1 MRGCRSSA
9 ALCVIIA
16 SMSIVRHDMP
26 VVLFGGIFATVP
38 LFGIV
43 MRYTIPPLFFVNYVG
58 IVSRHRLCRS
68 TNSYVPRC
76 LVRVISVSAFPFF
89 RQLSRMVCGVVDR
102 LLRYASASRL
112 CQLSGMLCRLFCSVA
127 SLPPFPFWGWLCGI
141 PYRLFS
147 SLVTSGLYPDIGFSE
162 LPIVTCHGVLCAL
175 SPLARF
181 PSFVSCPAWY
191 AGCRSSAALCVSIAS
206 MSIVRHNMPVVLF
219 GGIFA
224 TVPLLGVVMRY
235 TIPPLF
241 FVNYV
246 GIVFRHRLFRAT
258 NSYVPRCLVRAISVS
273 ADYSIFIRCSLF
285 CDTLRNSPLSRP
297 RDERAMTER

>member
-1 MRGCRSSA
+1 MNPKSFLFNFWGPLQLGGFFISFPLPLRYLCATLILLLRIISANCR
-9 ALCVIIA
+9 
-16 SMSIVRHDMP
+16 
-26 VVLFGGIFATVP
+26 
-38 LFGIV
+38 
-43 MRYTIPPLFFVNYVG
+43 YPPLARF
-58 IVSRHRLCRS
+58 
-68 TNSYVPRC
+68 
-76 LVRVISVSAFPFF
+76 FF
-89 RQLSRMVCGVVDR
+89 RPLSRMVCGVFIIS
-102 LLRYASASRL
+102 YT
-112 CQLSGMLCRLFCSVA
+112 
-127 SLPPFPFWGWLCGI
+127 
-141 PYRLFS
+141 Y
-147 SLVTSGLYPDIGFSE
+147 
-162 LPIVTCHGVLCAL
+162 
-175 SPLARF
+175 
-181 PSFVSCPAWY
+181 
-191 AGCRSSAALCVSIAS
+191 AS

-246 GIVFRHRLFRAT
+246 GIVSRHRLCRST

>member
-16 SMSIVRHDMP
+16 SMSIARHNMP

-43 MRYTIPPLFFVNYVG
+43 MRYTIPPLSFVNYVG

-68 TNSYVPRC
+68 ANSYVPRC
-76 LVRVISVSAFPFF
+76 LVRATSVSAFL
-89 RQLSRMVCGVVDR
+89 LSSIVPH
-102 LLRYASASRL
+102 
-112 CQLSGMLCRLFCSVA
+112 GMRS
-127 SLPPFPFWGWLCGI
+127 
-141 PYRLFS
+141 
-147 SLVTSGLYPDIGFSE
+147 
-162 LPIVTCHGVLCAL
+162 
-175 SPLARF
+175 
-181 PSFVSCPAWY
+181 
-191 AGCRSSAALCVSIAS
+191 CRSSAALCVSIAS

-224 TVPLLGVVMRY
+224 TVPLFGVVMRY

-246 GIVFRHRLFRAT
+246 GIVSRHRLFRST
-258 NSYVPRCLVRAISVS
+258 NSHVPRCPVRATSVS
-273 ADYSIFIRCSLF
+273 AFSSC
-285 CDTLRNSPLSRP
+285 
-297 RDERAMTER
+297 